1 MANPRHPRSTA
12 QRRFRRTRR
21 REGEALRPWLAGLGI
36 GALLIFAGFL
46 AYEFLGG
53 EAVFSSPCS
62 GATHIF
68 LMDGG
73 KYPEQEAAG
82 RILDD
87 ISAAVDKVG
96 KGERVVISRIGAA
109 PEAPGRRIAEF
120 CNSPAARETLRE
132 KIAAALA
139 RPQAQGQA
147 QSPIVEAIEKAERDF
162 RTTWNTPKALRHLH
176 IYSGMVQD
184 SPWWSMRSLAVP
196 DWCDLRK
203 FREARVGAVK
213 TLGRPLRIHTWNVDI
228 HWIKHPMDFEWHK
241 NEAALKCFWENY
253 LSNSTVTWQ
262 ELNAL
267 RPRTT
272 RPNPLPGAKP
282 LRGAE

>member
-12 QRRFRRTRR
+12 QRREFRRKARR

-36 GALLIFAGFL
+36 GALLIFGGML

-53 EAVFSSPCS
+53 EAVFSPPCS

-73 KYPEQEAAG
+73 KYPEAEAAG

-87 ISAAVDKVG
+87 IFAAVSAVG
-96 KGERVVISRIGAA
+96 EGERVVISRIGAA
-109 PEAPGRRIAEF
+109 REASGRRVAEF

-139 RPQAQGQA
+139 RPQGQA
-147 QSPIVEAIEKAERDF
+147 QSPIVEAIENAERDF
-162 RTTWNTPKALRHLH
+162 RTAYNTPKSLRHLH
-176 IYSGMVQD
+176 IYSGMVQN
-184 SPWWSMRSLAVP
+184 SPWWSMARLAAP

-203 FREARVGAVK
+203 FREARAGAVT
-213 TLGRPLRIHTWNVDI
+213 TLGRPIRIHTWNVNI

-241 NEAALKCFWENY
+241 NEAQLKCFWENY
-253 LSNSTVTWQ
+253 LVNSSVDWQ
-262 ELNAL
+262 DLNAL
-267 RPRTT
+267 RPQST
-272 RPNPLPGAKP
+272 RPNPLQGTKP

>member
-12 QRRFRRTRR
+12 QRQEFRRKPRR
-21 REGEALRPWLAGLGI
+21 REGEALRPWLAGLVI

-53 EAVFSSPCS
+53 EAVFSPSCS

-73 KYPEQEAAG
+73 KYKEAEAAG

-87 ISAAVDKVG
+87 ISAAVSAVG

-109 PEAPGRRIAEF
+109 PEAPGRRVAEF
-120 CNSPAARETLRE
+120 CNSPAAREALRE

-139 RPQAQGQA
+139 RPQAS
-147 QSPIVEAIEKAERDF
+147 QSPIVEAIENAERDF
-162 RTTWNTPKALRHLH
+162 RTAWNTPKALRHLH

-184 SPWWSMRSLAVP
+184 SPWWSMARLAAP

-213 TLGRPLRIHTWNVDI
+213 TLGRPLRIHIWNVDI
-228 HWIKHPMDFEWHK
+228 RWIKHPMDFEWHK
-241 NEAALKCFWENY
+241 NEAELKCFWNNY
-253 LSNSTVTWQ
+253 LSNSSVAWSD
-262 ELNAL
+262 LNVL
-267 RPRTT
+267 RPRD
-272 RPNPLPGAKP
+272 PSVPILPP
-282 LRGAE
+282 SHR

>member
-12 QRRFRRTRR
+12 QRREFRRKARR

-36 GALLIFAGFL
+36 GVLLIFAGFL
-46 AYEFLGG
+46 AYKFLGG
-53 EAVFSSPCS
+53 ETVFPLSCS

-73 KYPEQEAAG
+73 KYTEAEAAE

-87 ISAAVDKVG
+87 IVAAVSAVAT
-96 KGERVVISRIGAA
+96 GERVVISRIGGA
-109 PEAPGRRIAEF
+109 EAPGRRVAEF

-139 RPQAQGQA
+139 RPQAQGQ
-147 QSPIVEAIEKAERDF
+147 SPIVEAIENAERDF
-162 RTTWNTPKALRHLH
+162 RTAYNTPKALRHLH

-184 SPWWSMRSLAVP
+184 SPWWSMARLAAP

-203 FREARVGAVK
+203 FREARVGAVT
-213 TLGRPLRIHTWNVDI
+213 TLGRPIRIHIWNVDI

-241 NEAALKCFWENY
+241 NEAEIKCFWENY
-253 LSNSTVTWQ
+253 LSNSAVTW
-262 ELNAL
+262 EPLNAL
-267 RPRTT
+267 RPREPI
-272 RPNPLPGAKP
+272 RNP